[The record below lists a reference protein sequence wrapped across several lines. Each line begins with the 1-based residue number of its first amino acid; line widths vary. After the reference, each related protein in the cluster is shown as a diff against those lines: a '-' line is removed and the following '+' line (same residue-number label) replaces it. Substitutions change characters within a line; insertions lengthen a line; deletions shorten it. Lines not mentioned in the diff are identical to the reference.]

1 MAFTAAHSTV
11 DTGESRLNIDEVLL
25 DATIRS
31 TSEGLQMTGIAPT
44 PVGASRFLAGD
55 KEFSVLVSLWGDYA
69 GSMYINLSRHAA
81 LHLAGGFLGEEIS
94 EVDDDLFDCVC
105 ELGNMVAGRFK
116 ENVRGTRFGVET
128 ISLPAL
134 IVGANYNLHHSRGI
148 VTASVTFEIEDMPM
162 YRMRD
167 KFFHVSAS
175 LMQR

>member
-1 MAFTAAHSTV
+1 MSFTAAHSERPA
-11 DTGESRLNIDEVLL
+11 DIRLQIDPVLL
-25 DATIRS
+25 DATILS
-31 TSEGLQMTGIAPT
+31 TKEGLQMTGITPI

-69 GSMYINLSRHAA
+69 GSMYLNMSRHAA
-81 LHLAGGFLGEEIS
+81 IFLAEKFLGDEFN
-94 EVDDDLFDCVC
+94 EVNDDLMDCVC

-116 ENVRGTRFGVET
+116 ENLRESEFGLTT

-134 IVGANYNLHHSRGI
+134 IMGANYNLYHSRGI
-148 VTASVTFEIEDMPM
+148 VTASVTFEIADMPM

-167 KFFHVSAS
+167 KFFHTSIS